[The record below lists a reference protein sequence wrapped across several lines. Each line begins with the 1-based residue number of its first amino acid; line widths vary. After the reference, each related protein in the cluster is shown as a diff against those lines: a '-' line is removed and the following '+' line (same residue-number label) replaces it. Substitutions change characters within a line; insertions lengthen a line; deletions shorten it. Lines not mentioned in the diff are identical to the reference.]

1 MLRRDFIKLT
11 AALGAASALPLWS
24 RGAWAAELPAL
35 PIPPLLMPD
44 AQGNIALALQ
54 TGEVNWLPGKATQTW
69 GFNGALLGPAVR
81 LQRGKSVTVDI
92 RNALPEASTVH
103 WHGLE
108 IPGDVDGGPQ
118 ALIQPGATRRVQF
131 TIEQPAATCWFHP
144 HTHGKT
150 GQQV

>member
-35 PIPPLLMPD
+35 PIPPLPALPIPPLLTPD

-69 GFNGALLGPAVR
+69 GVNGALLGPAVR
-81 LQRGKSVTVDI
+81 LQRGKPVTVDI

-103 WHGLE
+103 WLQAGDP
-108 IPGDVDGGPQ
+108 IPH
-118 ALIQPGATRRVQF
+118 
-131 TIEQPAATCWFHP
+131 AAR
-144 HTHGKT
+144 
-150 GQQV
+150 